1 MGLFDIVGEVAGLLV
16 KGTGFV
22 LNGLTRV
29 VTVVD
34 IKEEYEK
41 RKWLFYGFLTLPQ
54 IPVFHIF
61 TR

>member
-41 RKWLFYGFLTLPQ
+41 RK
-54 IPVFHIF
+54 
-61 TR
+61 